1 MVINMEQAKFI
12 YDTIIIGAGPSG
24 LTTALYTSRSK
35 LKTLV
40 LEANYL
46 PGGQMLNTNEI
57 ENYPGFDSISGEA
70 LGEKMAK
77 ALEKHNT
84 EILYGKKVVNVTKED
99 SIVIIKIADDS
110 VYYSK
115 TVVFATGTRHKHLG
129 VKGEQEFTGNGVS
142 YCSICDAFLYEDETV
157 VVIGG
162 GDSAVEESLYLAN
175 YAKEVNVFCREDAL
189 QAQPYLQDLLYKHPK
204 IKVFCNREI
213 SSIEGDD
220 NGVHSVIIK
229 NTGES
234 FKTNGVFIYIGLDP
248 NSELINAQGNYV
260 KVDKNNRMSVKG
272 LTVEE
277 IFAVGDVT
285 EKQLR
290 QISTAVGDGANA
302 GQAIYR
308 YLLEKSK

>member
-204 IKVFCNREI
+204 IKVFFNREI
-213 SSIEGDD
+213 SSIEGDE
-220 NGVHSVIIK
+220 NGVHSVVIK
-229 NTGES
+229 DTGEI
-234 FKTNGVFIYIGLDP
+234 FKTDGVFIYIGLDP

-272 LTVEE
+272 LTVKE

>member
-57 ENYPGFDSISGEA
+57 ENYPGFDSISGEE
-70 LGEKMAK
+70 LGERMAQ

-84 EILYGKKVVNVTKED
+84 EIHYGKKVVNVNKGDSLVTITTEDD
-99 SIVIIKIADDS
+99 SI
-110 VYYSK
+110 YYSK